1 MSDDTYDI
9 EVICFSEVLNSI
21 TEMPKVGDFCIVG
34 LEVLKNNDTPRF
46 IITQLEKIDFDAKFH
61 KQMLEVKLNLRNL
74 DYKKLGHLLEDKE
87 EGNNI
92 IKFITLKDDK
102 IIEINSKKNFS
113 MNLSLLNVLKQI
125 EGVEYVRK
133 IN

>member
-1 MSDDTYDI
+1 
-9 EVICFSEVLNSI
+9 
-21 TEMPKVGDFCIVG
+21 MPKVGDFYIVG

-46 IITQLEKIDFDAKFH
+46 IISQLEKIDFDAKFQ
-61 KQMLEVKLNLRNL
+61 KQVLEVKLNLKNL

-87 EGNNI
+87 EGDNSL
-92 IKFITLKDDK
+92 KFITLKDNK
-102 IIEINSKKNFS
+102 IVEINSKKKFS